1 MTQPEGARG
10 LVVGAAVR
18 TIEIEPGLTGAGLR
32 IWSDTFTSQES
43 PLEIRALVATS
54 GGETLVLL
62 AADAIV
68 IPDAFSATVRGA
80 AAAAADVSPEQV
92 LLNGSH
98 AHSIPPLPGVPI
110 SDAHDDLAA
119 VDRFGQSFV
128 AAAEGAVRA
137 AAERRTPARLG
148 AGWGSTPIGVYRRA
162 ADDQGRGHL
171 GEVPD
176 RPIDRSVGVVRFDD
190 LDGRAI
196 AVTFSYGCHPVLHG
210 PLARAVS
217 SDYPGP
223 ARAVVERNL
232 AGAGMPPV
240 ALFLQGCGGDINPR
254 YGIGADQDPN
264 ETKDREGT
272 VLGAEVLRVAA
283 EIRTN
288 AYRGPRGRLHG
299 LEISGWPWVPV
310 EGHAAPRIASVSR
323 KVTLP
328 LSELPSLD
336 AAEAIRDRYQ
346 ASLWELESANAPP
359 TDQRIARRWFEW
371 SEILMAATAAGR
383 GTIEVPIFACRIGD
397 VAFVG
402 VAMEVFSDTGAAVRA
417 ESPFRHTQVL
427 GYTNGSHGYL
437 PRAQDFPP
445 GGWSPLER
453 YALPDMY
460 PQAWLQPTAIGPAAE
475 QIVVAACREMLAE
488 IA

>member
-1 MTQPEGARG
+1 VSGPG
-10 LVVGAAVR
+10 LAVGAATQ

-43 PLEIRALVATS
+43 PLEVRALVATS
-54 GGETLVLL
+54 GGEALVVI

-68 IPDAFSATVRGA
+68 IPDDFSARVRAA
-80 AAAAADVSPEQV
+80 AAAAADVSPGQV
-92 LLNGSH
+92 LLNASH
-98 AHSIPPLPGVPI
+98 AHSVPPLPGVPI

-128 AAAEGAVRA
+128 TAAEGAVRA
-137 AAERRTPARLG
+137 AAERLAPARLG
-148 AGWGSTPIGVYRRA
+148 AAWGSTPIGVYRRA
-162 ADDQGRGHL
+162 TDDQGRGHL

-190 LDGRAI
+190 LEGRAI

-210 PLARAVS
+210 PRARAVS

-232 AGAGMPPV
+232 AGAGTPPV
-240 ALFLQGCGGDINPR
+240 AIFLQGCGGDINPR
-254 YGIGADQDPN
+254 YGIGADEDPN

-272 VLGAEVLRVAA
+272 VLGAEVLRVAS
-283 EIRTN
+283 EIRTD

-323 KVTLP
+323 TVTLP
-328 LSELPSLD
+328 LSDLPSLD
-336 AAEAIRDRYQ
+336 VAEGIRDRYEAALRQ
-346 ASLWELESANAPP
+346 LESASAPP
-359 TDQRIARRWFEW
+359 TDQRIARRWFQW
-371 SEILMAATAAGR
+371 SEVLLAATAAGR
-383 GTIEVPIFACRIGD
+383 GTIDVPMFACRIGD

-402 VAMEVFSDTGAAVRA
+402 IAMEVFSDTGVAVRA
-417 ESPFRHTQVL
+417 ESPFGHTEVL

-437 PRAQDFPP
+437 TRAQDFPT

>member
-1 MTQPEGARG
+1 
-10 LVVGAAVR
+10 
-18 TIEIEPGLTGAGLR
+18 
-32 IWSDTFTSQES
+32 
-43 PLEIRALVATS
+43 VATS
-54 GGETLVLL
+54 GLETLVLV

-68 IPDAFSATVRGA
+68 IPDAFSARVRDA
-80 AAAAADVSPEQV
+80 AAAAVGVSRSQV

-98 AHSIPPLPGVPI
+98 AHSLPPLPGVPI

-119 VDRFGQSFV
+119 VERFGEHFV
-128 AAAEGAVRA
+128 TAAAGAARA
-137 AAERRTPARLG
+137 AAERRTPARMG
-148 AGWGSTPIGVYRRA
+148 AAWGSTPIGVYRRA
-162 ADDQGRGHL
+162 IDDQGRGHL

-176 RPIDRSVGVVRFDD
+176 RTIDRSVGVVRFDD
-190 LDGRAI
+190 LAGQPI

-210 PLARAVS
+210 PLPRAIS
-217 SDYPGP
+217 SDYPGT
-223 ARAVVERNL
+223 ARAVVERTL
-232 AGAGMPPV
+232 APSASDGEGTPI

-254 YGIGADQDPN
+254 YGIGADQDPS

-272 VLGAEVLRVAA
+272 VLGAEVLRVAS

-310 EGHAAPRIASVSR
+310 EGHAAPRIASASGT
-323 KVTLP
+323 VTLP

-336 AAEAIRDRYQ
+336 VAQGIRDRYE
-346 ASLWELESANAPP
+346 ASLHELESANAPA
-359 TDQRIARRWFEW
+359 TDQRIARRWSEW
-371 SEILMAATAAGR
+371 SEVLLAASAAGR
-383 GTIEVPIFACRIGD
+383 GTIDVPIYACRIGD

-402 VAMEVFSDTGAAVRA
+402 VAMEVFSDTGVAVR
-417 ESPFRHTQVL
+417 ESSPFAHTQVL

-475 QIVVAACREMLAE
+475 DMVVREAAAMLAE
-488 IA
+488 IADEVTDA